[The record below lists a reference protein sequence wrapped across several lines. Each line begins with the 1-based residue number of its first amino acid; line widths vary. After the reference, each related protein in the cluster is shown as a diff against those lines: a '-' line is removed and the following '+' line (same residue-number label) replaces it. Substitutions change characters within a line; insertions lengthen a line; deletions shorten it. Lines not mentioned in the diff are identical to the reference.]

1 MDSLKI
7 ATCVAVGL
15 FGMAALS
22 DAAQAREVVRF
33 DGFDPGTIVVR
44 TKERKLYYVDGPGR
58 AIRYD
63 IAVGMPGKEWA
74 GTTTIGRKEVNPIW
88 SPPAE
93 VRRDKPSLPD
103 LIPPG
108 PANPLGPPRHGVVR
122 HGIRHPRHQQA
133 LFDRH
138 AGVLWLHPHVQRER
152 RRALRQGVDR
162 HARHRAVAPTG
173 PALIARR
180 PIHDPPRS
188 TGGAGAPA

>member
-108 PANPLGPPRHGVVR
+108 PANPLGPRAMVLSGTEYAIHGTNKRSSIGTRASYGCIRMYNENVVELYDKVSIGTR
-122 HGIRHPRHQQA
+122 
-133 LFDRH
+133 
-138 AGVLWLHPHVQRER
+138 VVVQ
-152 RRALRQGVDR
+152 
-162 HARHRAVAPTG
+162 
-173 PALIARR
+173 
-180 PIHDPPRS
+180 
-188 TGGAGAPA
+188 